1 MVSGSAVLIERRGI
15 VVFQTDHR
23 FDERVLERT
32 VVNTGYDE
40 VLI

>member
-1 MVSGSAVLIERRGI
+1 MLIERRGI

-23 FDERVLERT
+23 FDERVLKERT
-32 VVNTGYDE
+32 VVINIGHDE